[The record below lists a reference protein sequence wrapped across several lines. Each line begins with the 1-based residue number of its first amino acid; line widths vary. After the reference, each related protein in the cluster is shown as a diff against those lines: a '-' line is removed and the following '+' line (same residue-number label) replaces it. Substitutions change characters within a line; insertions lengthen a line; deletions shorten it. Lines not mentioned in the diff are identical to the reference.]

1 MLTKKIGFE
10 NQILATLHY
19 INSQN
24 EIISFESNDFWP
36 KTFLILY
43 PSTSH
48 ITRVVSS
55 SVRICRK
62 VVNFWTS
69 CPWPGACTFPV
80 IQKYK
85 HIRNYFEML
94 KYIYNKGYKES
105 SKKVFPSSKKIL
117 GRCDKIEIKT
127 KKNFVRFSHLYSSD
141 KLNKHLKLFSKFE
154 LSVIVNLMLI
164 SWFFWIYVTCFLL

>member
-1 MLTKKIGFE
+1 MKLSKNAFYKKKCAAKLILLNEKRNQKRNSIDCWQRKLALKMRFWHFLTT
-10 NQILATLHY
+10 QHY
-19 INSQN
+19 INLQN
-24 EIISFESNDFWP
+24 KIISFMGNDFWP

-55 SVRICRK
+55 SVRICRN

-69 CPWPGACTFPV
+69 CPWSGACTFPV

-105 SKKVFPSSKKIL
+105 SKKVFPSSKK
-117 GRCDKIEIKT
+117 
-127 KKNFVRFSHLYSSD
+127 
-141 KLNKHLKLFSKFE
+141 
-154 LSVIVNLMLI
+154 
-164 SWFFWIYVTCFLL
+164 FFT